1 MAGLRDIKRRIR
13 SVKNIE
19 QITKAMKMVA
29 AAKLRRT
36 QAAVVAS
43 RPYAHKLDEVLGRI
57 VASAKDKT
65 HPLMQDRPVKSV
77 GIILISSDRGLSGGY
92 NSNIIKK
99 AIVEGVRLAPA
110 EVSFIAVGR
119 KGRDFLKRRGKEIQG
134 EFTGI
139 KDIPTF
145 SEAQHVAR
153 LAVNMFND
161 GAYDEVYLV
170 YQEFISPVQQKPTI
184 KRMLPISYEAEGQAE
199 QQQQTEYLYEP
210 APEQVLEILL
220 PKYINNLIYQALME
234 AKASE
239 FGAQMAAMSSA
250 TDNAGEMIDKLT
262 LSFNRARQAAITTE
276 ISEIVSGANALKG

>member
-1 MAGLRDIKRRIR
+1 MAGVRDIKRRIR
-13 SVKNIE
+13 SVKNIQ

-43 RPYAHKLDEVLGRI
+43 RPYANKLDEVLGRI
-57 VASAKDKT
+57 VASAEDKT
-65 HPLMQDRPVKSV
+65 HPLMMERPVKSV
-77 GIILISSDRGLSGGY
+77 GIILISADRGLSGGY
-92 NSNIIKK
+92 NSNVIKK
-99 AIVEGVRLAPA
+99 AIVEGIRLESAD
-110 EVSFIAVGR
+110 VSFIAVGR
-119 KGRDFLKRRGKEIQG
+119 KGRDFLKRRGKPIQG
-134 EFTGI
+134 EYTGI

-145 SEAQHVAR
+145 IEAQHIAG

-170 YQEFISPVQQKPTI
+170 YQEFISPIQQRPTI
-184 KRMLPISYEAEGQAE
+184 KKMLPISYEVADQAE
-199 QQQQTEYLYEP
+199 QQQTEYLYEP
-210 APEQVLEILL
+210 APEQVLQILL
-220 PKYINNLIYQALME
+220 PKYINNLMYQALME

-262 LSFNRARQAAITTE
+262 LSFNRARQAAITKE
-276 ISEIVSGANALKG
+276 ISEIVGGANALQA

>member
-1 MAGLRDIKRRIR
+1 MAGVRDIKRRIR
-13 SVKNIE
+13 SVKNIQ

-43 RPYAHKLDEVLGRI
+43 RPYANKLDEVLGRI
-57 VASAKDKT
+57 VASAQDKT
-65 HPLMQDRPVKSV
+65 HPLMMERPVKSV

-92 NSNIIKK
+92 NSNVIKK
-99 AIVEGVRLAPA
+99 AIVEGIRLESA

-119 KGRDFLKRRGKEIQG
+119 KGRDFLKRRGKPIQG
-134 EFTGI
+134 EYTGI

-145 SEAQHVAR
+145 IEAQHIAG

-170 YQEFISPVQQKPTI
+170 YQEFISPIQQRPVMK
-184 KRMLPISYEAEGQAE
+184 KMLPISYEAADQAE
-199 QQQQTEYLYEP
+199 QQQTEYLYEP
-210 APEQVLEILL
+210 APEQVLQILL
-220 PKYINNLIYQALME
+220 PKYINNLMYQALME

-250 TDNAGEMIDKLT
+250 TDNAGDMIDKLT
-262 LSFNRARQAAITTE
+262 LSFNRARQAAITKE
-276 ISEIVSGANALKG
+276 ISEIVGGANALQA